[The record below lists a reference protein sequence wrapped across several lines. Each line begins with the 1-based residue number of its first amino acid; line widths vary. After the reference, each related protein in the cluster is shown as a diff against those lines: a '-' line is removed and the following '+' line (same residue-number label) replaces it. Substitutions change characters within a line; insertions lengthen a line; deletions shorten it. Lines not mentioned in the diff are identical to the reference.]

1 MRATNSRHRRFDMR
15 QSVQA
20 LVCVVVVGVRL
31 DAAGSIDLPRPEGDP
46 LRAAALP
53 LPPLPLPR
61 RGGGQLGPP
70 LRRLVGL
77 DLLLPAIL
85 AAERGVAPAHPR
97 APISNQ
103 NDGAPRKFITF
114 R

>member
-1 MRATNSRHRRFDMR
+1 MR

-20 LVCVVVVGVRL
+20 PGCRSSSGSVGCRRL
-31 DAAGSIDLPRPEGDP
+31 ELEARSIDLPRPEGEGDP

-53 LPPLPLPR
+53 LPLPL
-61 RGGGQLGPP
+61 RGGGPLGPP
-70 LRRLVGL
+70 LPRLVGL

-85 AAERGVAPAHPR
+85 AAERGVTPAHPR

>member
-53 LPPLPLPR
+53 LPLPL
-61 RGGGQLGPP
+61 RGGGPLGPP
-70 LRRLVGL
+70 LPRLVGL